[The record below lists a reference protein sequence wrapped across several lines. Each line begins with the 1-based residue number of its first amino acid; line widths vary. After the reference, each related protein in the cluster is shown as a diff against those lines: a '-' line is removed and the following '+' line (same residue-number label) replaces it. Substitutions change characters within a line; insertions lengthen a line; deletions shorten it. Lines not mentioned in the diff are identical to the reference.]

1 MISCEKLMFEMRMTL
16 LQLMLSEMQF
26 NMSVYE
32 KYDPAK
38 GILHRCTDHIL

>member
-1 MISCEKLMFEMRMTL
+1 MRMTL